1 MVSHMTLTINTSK
14 PEAVISLTEDDAV
27 VAERRFEAN
36 PTLGRQLL
44 EQLDDMLVG
53 LSKTKQ
59 DITAITVAPG
69 PGHFMALRTGIVTAQ
84 TLAHGLGL
92 PLPKVQPRYE

>member
-1 MVSHMTLTINTSK
+1 MKLYVDTSE
-14 PEAVISLTEDDAV
+14 PEAVISLQEQESTL
-27 VAERRFEAN
+27 AERRFTAD

-44 EQLDDMLVG
+44 EQLDDMLKELG
-53 LSKTKQ
+53 KAKQ
-59 DITAITVAPG
+59 DITAIDVDPG

-84 TLAHGLGL
+84 TLAQALGL